1 MRKSTLASVL
11 ILCGST
17 AALANVAG
25 MAPQVVTNNTTV
37 DNTTGPIVDSAPPAP
52 DTAPTPTPT
61 PTDPST
67 TTNTQDPPTD

>member
-17 AALANVAG
+17 AAIANVSAT
-25 MAPQVVTNNTTV
+25 APQVVTNNTTV

-52 DTAPTPTPT
+52 DTTPTPAPTP
-61 PTDPST
+61 DT
-67 TTNTQDPPTD
+67 TTNTQDPPTE